1 MKIALAQTRFD
12 EGVGVFDVGCVL
24 RDTEG
29 REVKIV
35 KFTGYSEIDETDG
48 TEHDTVKVHF
58 NDDSVIEFEALD
70 RAVFRDRRYEPV
82 SPDWFVEEVRDHRG
96 DSNDA
101 DEAEAKRKEQA
112 EASAAM
118 HVIKEIKAKTLQ
130 RPVEHL
136 TDQELFAKIT
146 GAPLT
151 VAEDMLIAYEGN
163 LARIAGSTAQQ
174 MQKIT
179 GIGKA
184 RSEKIVAALELGK
197 RLAHFHA
204 QKDKITAPSDVA
216 DLMMSKMRYLQ
227 KEIVC
232 VLCLDTKGGITT
244 KGVAGDLNN
253 DLMSGKMLAEST
265 VFEGTLNA
273 SVFHPREIFRFAI
286 EESANSIVL
295 VHNHPSGDPQP
306 SAEDIRATKQL
317 IEAGN
322 QIGIK
327 VLDHVIIGD
336 GIFVS
341 LKEENF
347 I

>member
-1 MKIALAQTRFD
+1 MRKSD
-12 EGVGVFDVGCVL
+12 
-24 RDTEG
+24 
-29 REVKIV
+29 
-35 KFTGYSEIDETDG
+35 Y
-48 TEHDTVKVHF
+48 
-58 NDDSVIEFEALD
+58 
-70 RAVFRDRRYEPV
+70 
-82 SPDWFVEEVRDHRG
+82 RG
-96 DSNDA
+96 EDDA
-101 DEAEAKRKEQA
+101 DEAEAERKKQA
-112 EASAAM
+112 EASATT
-118 HVIKEIKAKTLQ
+118 HIIREIKAKALQ
-130 RPVEHL
+130 RPVEDL

-146 GAPLT
+146 GAPLSI
-151 VAEDMLIAYEGN
+151 AESVLITYEGN

-184 RSEKIVAALELGK
+184 RSEKIVAAMELGK
-197 RLAHFHA
+197 RLARFHA
-204 QKDKITAPSDVA
+204 QKDKITAPSDIA

-244 KGVAGDLNN
+244 KGVAGDLSN

-273 SVFHPREIFRFAI
+273 TVFHPREIFRFAI

-341 LKEENF
+341 LKEEGF

>member
-1 MKIALAQTRFD
+1 MKIELAQTRFD
-12 EGVGVFDVGCVL
+12 HGVGVFDVDCVL

-29 REVKIV
+29 NPEIKIV
-35 KFTGYSEIDETDG
+35 KFSGFTEIDENEG
-48 TEHDTVKVHF
+48 TEYETIIVHF
-58 NDDSVIEFEALD
+58 SDDSTMDFEDLD
-70 RAVFRDRRYEPV
+70 RAMMIDRRYEPV
-82 SPDWFVEEVRDHRG
+82 SPDWFIEEVKDHRG
-96 DSNDA
+96 DSDDA
-101 DEAEAKRKEQA
+101 DEAEAKRKQEQA
-112 EASAAM
+112 EASATA
-118 HVIKEIKAKTLQ
+118 HIIKEIKAKALQ
-130 RPVEHL
+130 RPVEDL

-146 GAPLT
+146 GAPLSI
-151 VAEDMLIAYEGN
+151 AESVLITYEGN

-184 RSEKIVAALELGK
+184 RSEKIVAAMELGK
-197 RLAHFHA
+197 RLARFHA
-204 QKDKITAPSDVA
+204 QKDKITAPSDIA

-244 KGVAGDLNN
+244 KGVAGDLSN

-273 SVFHPREIFRFAI
+273 TVFHPREIFRFAI

-306 SAEDIRATKQL
+306 SAEDIQGN
-317 IEAGN
+317 EA
-322 QIGIK
+322 I
-327 VLDHVIIGD
+327 D
-336 GIFVS
+336 
-341 LKEENF
+341 
-347 I
+347 